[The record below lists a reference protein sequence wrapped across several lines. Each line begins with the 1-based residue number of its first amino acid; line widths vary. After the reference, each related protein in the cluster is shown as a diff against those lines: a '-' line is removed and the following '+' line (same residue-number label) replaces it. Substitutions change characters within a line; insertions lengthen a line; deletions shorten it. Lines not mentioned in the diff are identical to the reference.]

1 MHRVTDR
8 VVASGFR
15 LRTPIF
21 AVSAL
26 GRRTAALAG
35 PVTRTVAALLLALAT
50 TAALS
55 AQEPPPSQVP
65 SIVTNGEAIIR
76 RAPDQATIYAAVE
89 TRARSPRDAQ
99 RQNADLMAAV
109 QKRIADAGIAK
120 DAVRTTGYSV
130 QQEFDYTNG
139 RRIPREYV
147 ARNGVEV
154 RLDAIDRTGEILDA
168 VVQAG
173 ATNIG
178 GVQFDLKDRAA
189 AEREA
194 LRLAVV
200 DARGR
205 ADALAAGAGRAV
217 DRILRI
223 DDTRQQMPMPVRTE
237 MMTARAVDAAAPTPI
252 APATIEIRAHVVL
265 TVAIK

>member
-1 MHRVTDR
+1 MHRMTSPA
-8 VVASGFR
+8 VAAPGF
-15 LRTPIF
+15 
-21 AVSAL
+21 S
-26 GRRTAALAG
+26 
-35 PVTRTVAALLLALAT
+35 RTVAVLLTVLAT
-50 TAALS
+50 SLPLA
-55 AQEPPPSQVP
+55 AQEPPPQVP
-65 SIVTNGEAIIR
+65 SIVTSGEAVVR
-76 RAPDQATIYAAVE
+76 RAPDQAVIYAAVE
-89 TRARSPRDAQ
+89 TRAKNPRDAQ
-99 RQNADLMAAV
+99 RQNADLMTAV

-130 QQEFDYTNG
+130 QQEFDYSNG

-168 VVQAG
+168 LVQAG
-173 ATNIG
+173 ATNVG
-178 GVQFDLKDRAA
+178 GVRFDLKDRAS

-194 LRLAVV
+194 LRLAVA

-205 ADALAAGAGRAV
+205 AEALAAGAGRSL

-223 DDTRQQMPMPVRTE
+223 DDTRPQMPVPVRTE
-237 MMTARAVDAAAPTPI
+237 MMAAKMDSGAQTPI
-252 APATIEIRAHVVL
+252 EPATIEIRAHVVL

>member
-1 MHRVTDR
+1 V
-8 VVASGFR
+8 SGF
-15 LRTPIF
+15 
-21 AVSAL
+21 S
-26 GRRTAALAG
+26 
-35 PVTRTVAALLLALAT
+35 RTVAAALTALAI
-50 TAALS
+50 APLS
-55 AQEPPPSQVP
+55 AQEPLPPQVP
-65 SIVTNGEAIIR
+65 SIVTSGEAIVR
-76 RAPDQATIYAAVE
+76 RAPDQALISAAVE
-89 TRARSPRDAQ
+89 TRARNPGDAQ
-99 RQNADLMAAV
+99 RANAELMAAV

-130 QQEFDYTNG
+130 QQEFEYSNG

-173 ATNIG
+173 ATSVG
-178 GVQFDLKDRAA
+178 GVRFDLKDRAA

-205 ADALAAGAGRAV
+205 ADALAAGAGRTV

-223 DDTRQQMPMPVRTE
+223 DDTRPQSPTPIRQE
-237 MMTARAVDAAAPTPI
+237 LMTARAVDAAAPTPI
-252 APATIEIRAHVVL
+252 EPATIEIRAHVVL